1 MMRIVQQKTPQNVPI
16 DAYRRK
22 SEGWWIVLLLQVRWQ
37 AKVFDMIHSSR
48 FETAIMAMICL
59 NMLVMMIQHYGQSE
73 EVQFTLNI
81 LFTVMSSEKDVEQS
95 SW

>member
-1 MMRIVQQKTPQNVPI
+1 M
-16 DAYRRK
+16 
-22 SEGWWIVLLLQVRWQ
+22 
-37 AKVFDMIHSSR
+37 FDMIHSSR

-73 EVQFTLNI
+73 EVQLTLNI

-95 SW
+95 S